1 VRLGLYFDLRDP
13 APWQVGSDHVHGRA
27 LESAEEAERLGLES
41 VWLSE
46 HHLFEDGYLPQP
58 LVFAAAVAA
67 RTRAVRIGTAVLIA
81 PLRPAVDIAEQA
93 AVVDRISAGRLE
105 LGLGAGYRVPE
116 YEAFGVDP
124 GDRFRLLED
133 RARQVRALWD
143 AGTVT
148 PTPHQQRPPIWVGAH
163 GPRGARLAGRV
174 GAGLL
179 SLNPEL
185 WEPYLQ
191 ARSDAGFDGDGPRAS
206 GPLSVL
212 LSDDPQRTWAE
223 VRPFAEHQWQSY
235 DAYAR
240 EGAPERPLTRLFAQR
255 APGAPPPVQV
265 LTVAEAAARLRDLAA
280 TMPIDHV
287 FVWERIAGMPDAIA
301 ERHVELL
308 ATELAPLLAGPEPAL
323 TAAVPNASAP
333 SAVPRGDRR

>member
-13 APWQVGSDHVHGRA
+13 APWRAGWDHVHGRA
-27 LESAEEAERLGLES
+27 LESAEEADRLGLRS

-67 RTRAVRIGTAVLIA
+67 RTRTVRVGTAVLLA
-81 PLRPAVDIAEQA
+81 PLRLAVDIAEQA

-124 GDRFRLLED
+124 DDRFRLLED
-133 RARQVRALWD
+133 RAREVRAMWD

-148 PTPHQQRPPIWVGAH
+148 PTPHQERPPIWIGAH
-163 GPRGARLAGRV
+163 GPRGARLAGRA

-179 SLNPEL
+179 SLNPDL
-185 WEPYLQ
+185 WAPYLE
-191 ARSDAGFDGDGPRAS
+191 ARAAAGGDVAGACAS

-212 LSDDPQRTWAE
+212 LSDDPERTRAE
-223 VRPFAEHQWQSY
+223 VRPFAEHQWATY

-255 APGAPPPVQV
+255 APAAPPPVQV
-265 LTVAEAAARLRDLAA
+265 LTVGDAAAHLRDLAA
-280 TMPIDHV
+280 AMPIDHV
-287 FVWERIAGMPDAIA
+287 FLWERIAGMPDAIA

>member
-1 VRLGLYFDLRDP
+1 VYFDLRDP
-13 APWQVGSDHVHGRA
+13 APWRVGWDHVHGRA
-27 LESAEEAERLGLES
+27 LESAEEAERLGLRS

-46 HHLFEDGYLPQP
+46 HHLFDDGYLPQP

-67 RTRAVRIGTAVLIA
+67 RTHAIRIGTAVLLA

-124 GDRFRLLED
+124 DDRFRLLED
-133 RARQVRALWD
+133 RVREVRALWD
-143 AGTVT
+143 ARTVT
-148 PTPHQQRPPIWVGAH
+148 PTPHQERPPIWVGAH
-163 GPRGARLAGRV
+163 GPRGARLAGRA

-179 SLNPEL
+179 SLNTEL
-185 WEPYLQ
+185 WAPYLE
-191 ARSDAGFDGDGPRAS
+191 ARAAAGFDVTGTCAS

-212 LSDDPQRTWAE
+212 LSDDPERTRAQ
-223 VRPFAEHQWQSY
+223 VRPFAEHQWRTY

-240 EGAPERPLTRLFAQR
+240 EGAPGRPLTRLFARR

-265 LTVAEAAARLRDLAA
+265 LTVAAAAARLRDLAA
-280 TMPIDHV
+280 VMPIDHV

-301 ERHVELL
+301 ARHVELL
-308 ATELAPLLAGPEPAL
+308 ATELAPALVGPEPAL
-323 TAAVPNASAP
+323 TAAVPHASAP